1 MATPVT
7 QASIHNAQ
15 MLDRIRAAQAA
26 AESLARKGF
35 VLASVEIGA
44 RNPVV
49 WVEHTP
55 ACDALQGAQVM
66 RCATHSV
73 VAAVLDGA
81 QVQWYQRK
89 LAS

>member
-1 MATPVT
+1 MATPIT
-7 QASIHNAQ
+7 QVSIHNTQ
-15 MLDRIRAAQAA
+15 MLDSLRAAQAA

-35 VLASVEIGA
+35 VIASVEVGA
-44 RNPVV
+44 RNPVI

-55 ACDALQGAQVM
+55 ACDVLKGAQIM
-66 RCATHSV
+66 RGPTCTV